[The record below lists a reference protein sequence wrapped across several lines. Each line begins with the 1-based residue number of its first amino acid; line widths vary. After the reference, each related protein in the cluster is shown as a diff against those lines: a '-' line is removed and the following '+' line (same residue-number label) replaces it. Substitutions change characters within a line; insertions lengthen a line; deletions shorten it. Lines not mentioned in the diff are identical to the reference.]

1 MSYTQ
6 VTSHQHMVYDARR
19 NMAYVRALEKLITPR
34 TVVLDIG
41 AGLGVLGLYAARLGA
56 KKVYLVEPEPV
67 IEVARQAARDSGLTN
82 VECIRARVEEV
93 KEDIQAD
100 VIISVFTGNLL
111 FGEDLLPS
119 LFYARDRFLKPGGS
133 LLPDAARILLAP
145 ASAERAYA
153 DNVDTWV
160 GYPEFCAENALPP
173 LDFSAARS
181 YAANTMLYDVGGDKY
196 PVEPLAQPTELMYL
210 DLATTDRAGGK
221 ASISLQVAAAGIQHG
236 WQGWFAMRL
245 GDEWYDT
252 SRAAG
257 PTHWSEVFL
266 PLLQPLKLREG
277 DQLDFTL
284 SRPEYGEW
292 SWITRHAGKSQRQ
305 SSFLSLPLRP
315 GDLMKRAE
323 GHKPTLSEKGR
334 AVAWALEQMNGS
346 RSTAELAQAVRQ
358 EHPGAF
364 ATDREALQFLRA
376 LAQQFG

>member
-6 VTSHQHMVYDARR
+6 VTSHQHMVFDARR
-19 NMAYVRALEKLITPR
+19 NSAYVRALEKLITPQS
-34 TVVLDIG
+34 VVLDIG

-56 KKVYLVEPEPV
+56 KQVYLVEPEPV
-67 IEVARQAARDSGLTN
+67 IEVARQAAQDSGLGN
-82 VECIRARVEEV
+82 VQCIRARVEEV

-119 LFYARDRFLKPGGS
+119 LFYARDRFLKPGGT

-145 ASAERAYA
+145 VSAQKAYEE
-153 DNVDTWV
+153 NVETWA
-160 GYPEFCAENALPP
+160 GYTDFCTENTLPP
-173 LDFSAARS
+173 LDYSAARP
-181 YAANTMLYDVGGDKY
+181 YAANTLLYDVGGDKY
-196 PVEPLAQPTELMYL
+196 PVEPLAEPTELMYL

-221 ASISLQVAAAGIQHG
+221 ATVNVAATAAGTQHG

-245 GDEWYDT
+245 LDEWYDT

-266 PLLQPLKLREG
+266 PLLQPLTLQAG
-277 DQLDFTL
+277 DALEFTL
-284 SRPEYGEW
+284 SRPEHGEW
-292 SWITRHAGKSQRQ
+292 SWITQHAGKSQRQ

-315 GDLMKRAE
+315 ADLVKRAE
-323 GHKPTLSEKGR
+323 GHKPRLGDKGR
-334 AVAWALEQMNGS
+334 AVAWVLAQMDGS
-346 RSTAELAQAVRQ
+346 LSTAELAQAVRQ
-358 EHPGAF
+358 AHPDAF
-364 ATDREALQFLRA
+364 ATDREALQFVRS

>member
-6 VTSHQHMVYDARR
+6 VTAHQHMVYDARR
-19 NMAYVRALEKLITPR
+19 NSAYVAALEKLITPDS
-34 TVVLDIG
+34 VVLDIG

-67 IEVARQAARDSGLTN
+67 IEVARQAAHDSGLAN

-100 VIISVFTGNLL
+100 IIISVFTGNLL

-119 LFYARDRFLKPGGS
+119 LFYARDRFLKPGGA
-133 LLPDAARILLAP
+133 LLPDAARILVAP
-145 ASAERAYA
+145 VAAQKVYDENIETWAGYA
-153 DNVDTWV
+153 D
-160 GYPEFCAENALPP
+160 FCKKNELPS
-173 LDFSAARS
+173 LDYSSARS

-196 PVEPLAQPTELMYL
+196 PVEPLAAPTELMYL
-210 DLATTDRAGGK
+210 DLATTDSAGGK
-221 ASISLQVAAAGIQHG
+221 ATITTQATTAGTQHG

-266 PLLQPLKLREG
+266 PLLQPLTLKVG
-277 DQLDFTL
+277 DAIEFTL
-284 SRPEYGEW
+284 SRPEYAEW
-292 SWITRHAGKSQRQ
+292 SWITRHNGQQQNQ

-315 GDLMKRAE
+315 ADLMKQ
-323 GHKPTLSEKGR
+323 SERYQPQLKTRGK
-334 AVAWALEQMNGS
+334 AVAWALQQMDGS
-346 RSTAELAQAVRQ
+346 QSSTELAEAAMR
-358 EHPGAF
+358 EHPDAF
-364 ATDREALQFLRA
+364 ATGREALQFMRY
-376 LAQQFG
+376 LAQRYG